1 MAKTPRWLKSLLR
14 LNQPHSNTNKDNSNS
29 NRRRWS
35 CFARSSS
42 NNNDHHKDN
51 KSTTPTPIPPGFET
65 DDCNKR
71 AIAVAAATAAAA
83 EAAIAA
89 ARAAALTV
97 RLTSR
102 NGRSDAV
109 EAAAAVIVQSHFRGY
124 LARRALRA
132 LKGLVR
138 LQALIR
144 GHIMRKRTA
153 ETMRSMQALFRAQ
166 ARARTAKA
174 SIQESSHSS
183 SKSSHTIHSLD
194 PATPE
199 KFEQILRSRI
209 PKHEQFPKLGRND
222 SRSRTRVVI
231 NQDQG
236 CCSSSW
242 SERMQDVQAPSISVG
257 DTSTNG
263 RYFSSAQRNL
273 YEYSRPNSVH
283 ATRSCSTSRDSTA
296 QSYEAIRSLSAVKLS
311 AQDDAFCTAESN
323 PRFFSASS
331 RGGSSRCRPFTPTK
345 SDGSASCLSAYSDCP
360 SYMAYTES
368 ARAKVRSV
376 SAPRQRKSNYGRTS
390 LANRYSVHELAD
402 TASSANRVSAMRPSF
417 TSKVHTGSSHGNRL
431 VVPVRGNSVGHD
443 SRKEKQKARASETN
457 A

>member
-14 LNQPHSNTNKDNSNS
+14 LNQPHSNS

-35 CFARSSS
+35 CFTRSSS

-51 KSTTPTPIPPGFET
+51 KSITPTPVPIPPPGFEP

-89 ARAAALTV
+89 ARAAALAV

-109 EAAAAVIVQSHFRGY
+109 EAAAAAVIVQSHFRGY

-166 ARARTAKA
+166 ARARTVKA

-183 SKSSHTIHSLD
+183 SKSSHAIHSLD

-209 PKHEQFPKLGRND
+209 PKHEELPKLGRND

-242 SERMQDVQAPSISVG
+242 SDPRMNTRMQDVQAPSISVG

-263 RYFSSAQRNL
+263 RYFSSAHRNL

-296 QSYEAIRSLSAVKLS
+296 QSYEVVQSLNAVKLS
-311 AQDDAFCTAESN
+311 AQDDAFCTAESS
-323 PRFFSASS
+323 PQFFSASS
-331 RGGSSRCRPFTPTK
+331 RGGSSRRGPRTPTK

-376 SAPRQRKSNYGRTS
+376 SAPRQRKSNYGKAR
-390 LANRYSVHELAD
+390 LADRYSVHELAD
-402 TASSANRVSAMRPSF
+402 TASSANRISAMHTSF
-417 TSKVHTGSSHGNRL
+417 ASKVGTGSSHGNRL
-431 VVPVRGNSVGHD
+431 GVPVRGNSVGHN
-443 SRKEKQKARASETN
+443 SRYSN
-457 A
+457 